1 MIIHTSVFKG
11 CVRLALQVNGNA
23 TPRVETQFNAAA
35 DNLGDADL
43 RRIPRSALEKM
54 LRNVKCEII
63 SSSRNG
69 AIDAYV
75 LSESSMFISQRR

>member
-1 MIIHTSVFKG
+1 M
-11 CVRLALQVNGNA
+11 RLDPQINGNIPGV
-23 TPRVETQFNAAA
+23 TIFFCNAAA
-35 DNLGDADL
+35 DNLGDGDL

>member
-1 MIIHTSVFKG
+1 MPLS
-11 CVRLALQVNGNA
+11 C
-23 TPRVETQFNAAA
+23 AAA
-35 DNLGDADL
+35 DNLGGGDL

-54 LRNVKCEII
+54 LSNVKCEII

-75 LSESSMFISQRR
+75 LSESSMFISQRRYRAGL

>member
-1 MIIHTSVFKG
+1 MMISQE
-11 CVRLALQVNGNA
+11 L
-23 TPRVETQFNAAA
+23 FNAAA
-35 DNLGDADL
+35 DNLGDCDL